1 MLHGS
6 TLYHLALPS
15 TTGSTLCYWLYPLL
29 LALPSTITG
38 YTLSTQ
44 DLAVPVM
51 YSLRLCKVLALMHN
65 RMYIVN
71 LVTHSSNAKMYG
83 NHGCYTFYG
92 IRRCTICGFSNAKMY
107 VSNVRMYLLAQR
119 DSTHAQ

>member
-1 MLHGS
+1 
-6 TLYHLALPS
+6 
-15 TTGSTLCYWLYPLL
+15 
-29 LALPSTITG
+29 
-38 YTLSTQ
+38 
-44 DLAVPVM
+44 M

-71 LVTHSSNAKMYG
+71 LVTLSSNAKMYG

-92 IRRCTICGFSNAKMY
+92 IRRCTICGFSNDKMY
-107 VSNVRMYLLAQR
+107 GSNVRMYLLAQR